1 MKLTSS
7 AGKFDGASFSAFA
20 LEHLQM
26 GGSGAKPCCFAL
38 AVLPCVSVASGQGE
52 AGFFGLHGGLWHEHL
67 RFCCSLMSSLVL
79 WVVFKRLKRIR
90 QWEVAQA
97 TALSPLM
104 SLRS

>member
-38 AVLPCVSVASGQGE
+38 AVLPACQWPVVRE
-52 AGFFGLHGGLWHEHL
+52 KLD
-67 RFCCSLMSSLVL
+67 SLVSM
-79 WVVFKRLKRIR
+79 VGFGMSTSAF
-90 QWEVAQA
+90 VA
-97 TALSPLM
+97 L
-104 SLRS
+104 